1 VASHAWSL
9 TEAHAAAAAA
19 AAAGQCSKS
28 LCSRWEQRPGV
39 AVTGVP
45 ADAVS
50 KDLAAERPRMAASQM
65 AGSWMGGILAV
76 FAVAGPVAAVVAA
89 NGAVAGAAAAAA
101 AAAAAFHDAGVHAS
115 LPMAVAQQDLAAG
128 CMLVEQGLAS
138 GWDAG

>member
-1 VASHAWSL
+1 M
-9 TEAHAAAAAA
+9 
-19 AAAGQCSKS
+19 
-28 LCSRWEQRPGV
+28 
-39 AVTGVP
+39 TGVP

-101 AAAAAFHDAGVHAS
+101 AFHDAGVHAS

>member
-1 VASHAWSL
+1 MASHAWSL

-19 AAAGQCSKS
+19 GQCSRS

-39 AVTGVP
+39 AMTGVP

-50 KDLAAERPRMAASQM
+50 KDLAAERPRMVGSQM
-65 AGSWMGGILAV
+65 AGNWMGGNLAV

-89 NGAVAGAAAAAA
+89 NGAVAGAA